1 MQLIDLMIQRNKG
14 MYFYYQLKQGDQ
26 VLILHPLIQLLF
38 LIQIEILKM
47 IFKQLQELIVL
58 DNIMKFQFIDQLHL
72 KHMKPKC
79 LNVPLKN
86 KDLNKQFLWE
96 AAFKQY
102 LRRKVKKQNK
112 VLMKIQRK
120 FQNKRLKC
128 FCEKEFLGF
137 LMMIKTKKSLQHLL
151 KKILNKFQKK
161 IQELHSIH

>member
-1 MQLIDLMIQRNKG
+1 
-14 MYFYYQLKQGDQ
+14 
-26 VLILHPLIQLLF
+26 
-38 LIQIEILKM
+38 
-47 IFKQLQELIVL
+47 
-58 DNIMKFQFIDQLHL
+58 
-72 KHMKPKC
+72 MKPKC
-79 LNVPLKN
+79 LNVQLKN

-151 KKILNKFQKK
+151 KKILNKF
-161 IQELHSIH
+161 